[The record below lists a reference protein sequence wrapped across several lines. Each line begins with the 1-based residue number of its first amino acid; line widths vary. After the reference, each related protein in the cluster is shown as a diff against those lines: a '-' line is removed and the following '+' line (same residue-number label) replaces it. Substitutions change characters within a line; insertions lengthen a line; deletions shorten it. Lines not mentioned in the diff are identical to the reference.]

1 MARTAVVRTLEE
13 HPNLPEILGVLAQ
26 LAHIRDDELP
36 RLAAAWGNPTVVAEA
51 RDAALRPDSP
61 LVVEVLA
68 AFDALSALFAD
79 DLRGSADYVTV
90 DPQTTVTALKAVR
103 DAIAAAYAKP
113 VLTRSQHAALLR
125 PWRSVYPQPLYDE
138 PDLGPAADQVR
149 AVLSSLPMLAAR
161 CHDPRGRELFDELVH
176 AAWTT
181 EADVREEARSSAWNA
196 AVLTSRRR
204 VWALVRRSATE
215 GLGRACATCDRLGD
229 DRDEQRVLDL
239 CLDAVCALVVADAL
253 PDATAAVLTS
263 PLSALIPRQRG
274 A

>member
-1 MARTAVVRTLEE
+1 MARTATVRTLEE

-36 RLAAAWGNPTVVAEA
+36 RLADAWGNPTVVAEA

-90 DPQTTVTALKAVR
+90 DPQITVTALKAVR

-113 VLTRSQHAALLR
+113 VHTRSQHAALLR
-125 PWRSVYPQPLYDE
+125 PWRAVYPQPLYDE
-138 PDLGPAADQVR
+138 PDLGPAAEQVR
-149 AVLSSLPMLAAR
+149 AVLASLPVLAAR
-161 CHDPRGRELFDELVH
+161 CHDERGRQLFDELVH

-181 EADVREEARSSAWNA
+181 QSEERDDARSAAWSA
-196 AVLTSRRR
+196 AVITSRRR

-215 GLGRACATCDRLGD
+215 GLGRPCTSCARLPE
-229 DRDEQRVLDL
+229 DRDAQRVLDL

-253 PDATAAVLTS
+253 PDATTAVLTA
-263 PLSALIPRQRG
+263 PLSALIPRQRS